1 MKKKKENRRIKMIS
15 FRLSEIEYSKL
26 QLLSKINRSAIIRQL
41 LLNSPDVYEQ
51 TTITNT

>member
-1 MKKKKENRRIKMIS
+1 MKKKKQNRRIRMIS
-15 FRLSEIEYSKL
+15 FRVSDNEYFKL

-51 TTITNT
+51 PTPADT